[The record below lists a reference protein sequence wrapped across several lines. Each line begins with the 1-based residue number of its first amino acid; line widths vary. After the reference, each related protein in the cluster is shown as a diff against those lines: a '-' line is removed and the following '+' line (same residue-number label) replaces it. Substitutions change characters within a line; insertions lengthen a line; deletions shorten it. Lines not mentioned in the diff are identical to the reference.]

1 MTMSHPH
8 EPFLRLRERS
18 RRAALLRRMRAV
30 ATVQTVALSV
40 VALTSVPRRSEPD
53 GEFAVFEECPLGD
66 RTGRESGK
74 EPGEGPSWLMTTTNQ
89 KLEWLISAGVTSA
102 EIALA
107 TGGSLRAV
115 EDRRRSLRN
124 GKSKT
129 RVAKLD
135 SGIDGL
141 FSIFSLLESHQI
153 EPSNIRAWL
162 IGRSAFLE
170 EQRPAI
176 LLAANEFELVR
187 EAAIAYASN
196 ETPAEFL
203 AGRGPLP
210 RPAEPAEV

>member
-1 MTMSHPH
+1 MSNPNK
-8 EPFLRLRERS
+8 PILRLRERPRCAS
-18 RRAALLRRMRAV
+18 LLRTMRAV
-30 ATVQTVALSV
+30 AALQTVVLSV
-40 VALTSVPRRSEPD
+40 VALTSAPRRSEPND
-53 GEFAVFEECPLGD
+53 EFAVFDDCPPND
-66 RTGRESGK
+66 DTGSENG
-74 EPGEGPSWLMTTTNQ
+74 GHVDQGPNWLATTTNQ
-89 KLEWLISAGVTSA
+89 KLERLIAAGVTSA

-115 EDRRRSLRN
+115 EDRRRSLRD
-124 GKSKT
+124 GKPKT
-129 RVAKLD
+129 RIAKLD
-135 SGIDGL
+135 SGIDAL
-141 FSIFSLLESHQI
+141 FSIFSLLESHKI

-187 EAAIAYASN
+187 KAAIAYASN